1 MHLYHSLRTA
11 NVSAYKP
18 RHAVAVAD
26 EEDDE
31 IMLDPAGRVPVAGEV
46 DYSFRSLPTAF
57 TVDSTALAQLTQDC
71 KTAFRV
77 RAAESSHR

>member
-1 MHLYHSLRTA
+1 
-11 NVSAYKP
+11 
-18 RHAVAVAD
+18 
-26 EEDDE
+26 
-31 IMLDPAGRVPVAGEV
+31 MLDPAGRVPVAGEV